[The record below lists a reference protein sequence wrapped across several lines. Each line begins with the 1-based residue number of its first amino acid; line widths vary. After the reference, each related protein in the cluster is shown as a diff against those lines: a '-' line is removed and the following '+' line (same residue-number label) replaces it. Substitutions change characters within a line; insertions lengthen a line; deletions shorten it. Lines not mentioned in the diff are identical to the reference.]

1 VQTPRRQADTSENE
15 KTMNK
20 SITATIAN
28 TEDIKT
34 RLKVGAPLENKYGR
48 QIGEPNWATGVSL
61 KAVYIGRR
69 WFVVE
74 CYSIWDRGNGT
85 TVGTYYT
92 AYDLTSSTDRSDILR
107 ICERLDIEPPAKIEA
122 VEA

>member
-1 VQTPRRQADTSENE
+1 MSKQ
-15 KTMNK
+15 
-20 SITATIAN
+20 ITATIAN
-28 TEDIKT
+28 TDREMI
-34 RLKVGAPLENKYGR
+34 RLKLPAALGVEER
-48 QIGEPNWATGVSL
+48 DWAAGVSL
-61 KAVYIGRR
+61 EDVYVGRR

-74 CYSIWDRGNGT
+74 YHSIWDRGNGT

-107 ICERLDIEPPAKIEA
+107 ICSRLDIEPPAQIQA

>member
-1 VQTPRRQADTSENE
+1 M
-15 KTMNK
+15 TMNK

-28 TEDIKT
+28 TDREMI
-34 RLKVGAPLENKYGR
+34 RLKLPTALGVEER
-48 QIGEPNWATGVSL
+48 DWATGVSL
-61 KAVYIGRR
+61 EDIYVGRR

-74 CYSIWDRGNGT
+74 LNSIWDRGDGT